1 MGPESRSFFHALRG
15 PESRPEEK
23 KGEKA
28 REPQTMPGAKKDRLT
43 PKQERYC
50 QERMKGKSQRQS
62 YRAAYDA
69 ERMTPKTIDE
79 SACRLEADSKVAAR
93 LHELRARSADQSIM
107 TRDDIAKSLTDIAT
121 SSCSESARLKALDQL
136 ARLQGAYDDHT
147 QVDIRAAVLTASDKS
162 DAIRAYLDSLT
173 GSV

>member
-1 MGPESRSFFHALRG
+1 M
-15 PESRPEEK
+15 

-28 REPQTMPGAKKDRLT
+28 RQPQTMTGARKRTKADRLT

-50 QERMKGKSQRQS
+50 QERIKGKSQRQA
-62 YRAAYDA
+62 YRAAYNADGMGDA
-69 ERMTPKTIDE
+69 CTDVT
-79 SACRLEADSKVAAR
+79 ACRLEAQSKISLR
-93 LHELRARSADQSIM
+93 LQELRARSAEESIL
-107 TRDDIAKSLTDIAT
+107 TRDDIAKSLTEIAT
-121 SSCSESARLKALDQL
+121 SSGSESARLKALDQL

-173 GSV
+173 GQA